1 MNLMKSKVKGFQ
13 RFGVSIIL
21 TIIILMTGMASAQD
35 FQETVQQLPQDPAKE
50 FARPLTDAFGANINT
65 GWLNNAP
72 KATRMGLDF
81 KIGLVAMGAFIDK
94 DAAIFVLLN
103 TLFPFQG
110 SEATQIANTIP
121 GFGSLPAETQQEILR
136 HIAYTGLE
144 ADVDGPTFFGSKDE
158 NVVVSVREQQIN
170 IDGTDYTVPSQ
181 EIPLDEIRG
190 ILQDP
195 GIFPLIAP
203 QLSIGTLYGTQ
214 ATLRYIPKTRFVD
227 ELGKVEYIAA
237 GLQHNPLV
245 WFSNPMPVDFS
256 AAFFY
261 QQINIENTAKIKS
274 TAFGINV
281 SKTIGGFIAGF
292 TPYAGFMYEESKM
305 NIDYEYIIDPSLP
318 PIEFKFDIEG
328 ANKTRF
334 ILGFSVTLVGLN
346 IYADYNFS
354 KVNTL
359 NLSVLYGF

>member
-1 MNLMKSKVKGFQ
+1 MKLKKSEVKGFK
-13 RFGVSIIL
+13 RFGVNIIL
-21 TIIILMTGMASAQD
+21 TIIILLTGMISAQD
-35 FQETVQQLPQDPAKE
+35 FQETIQQLPQDPAKE

-65 GWLNNAP
+65 GWLSNAP
-72 KATRMGLDF
+72 KATRMELDF

-94 DAAIFVLLN
+94 DALIFQLLN
-103 TLFPFQG
+103 TLFPFQE
-110 SEATQIANTIP
+110 SQATQIANTILDP
-121 GFGSLPAETQQEILR
+121 TDPNWQAVKDYILSNELQ
-136 HIAYTGLE
+136 T
-144 ADVDGPTFFGSKDE
+144 DVSGPTFFGSTDE
-158 NVVVSVREQQIN
+158 NVVVSVPQQQIN
-170 IDGTDYTVPSQ
+170 VGGINYTVPSQ
-181 EIPLDEIRG
+181 EIPLDEVSG

-195 GIFPLIAP
+195 GIFPLLAP

-227 ELGKVEYIAA
+227 ELGTVEYIAA

-245 WFSNPMPVDFS
+245 WFANPLPIDFS

-261 QQINIENTAKIKS
+261 QQINIENLAKVKS
-274 TAFGINV
+274 TAFGVNV

-292 TPYAGFMYEESKM
+292 TPYAGFTFEDTKM
-305 NIDYEYIIDPSLP
+305 SIDYEYVIDPNLP

-334 ILGFSVTLVGLN
+334 ILGFSVTLIGLN

-354 KVNTL
+354 NVNTL